1 MIQCSEKGSDQDKMQ
16 SRALN
21 AGDNLCADS
30 MKDFFEDLGKRLSE
44 TAEAVTAKAGD
55 AIEVQKLKAQI
66 RELARGNAED
76 LMELGQSIYDRFE
89 NGEELDEA
97 SKGLCEAIAS
107 RKESMEEYENKIE
120 GLKGACEC
128 TRCDKMVAKDMAFC
142 PYCGS
147 PVTEEEDILK
157 RMIWLRK

>member
-1 MIQCSEKGSDQDKMQ
+1 
-16 SRALN
+16 
-21 AGDNLCADS
+21 
-30 MKDFFEDLGKRLSE
+30 
-44 TAEAVTAKAGD
+44 
-55 AIEVQKLKAQI
+55 
-66 RELARGNAED
+66 
-76 LMELGQSIYDRFE
+76 MELGQSIYDRFE

-128 TRCDKMVAKDMAFC
+128 TRCGKMVAKDMAFC

-147 PVTEEEDILK
+147 PVAEEEDIFEADASGSGSK
-157 RMIWLRK
+157 RRGRGSRRERCRGCGSSS

>member
-1 MIQCSEKGSDQDKMQ
+1 
-16 SRALN
+16 
-21 AGDNLCADS
+21 

-55 AIEVQKLKAQI
+55 AIEIQKLKAQI

-107 RKESMEEYENKIE
+107 RKESMEEYEKKAATVKNETEYSHIPE
-120 GLKGACEC
+120 GMKMKELS
-128 TRCDKMVAKDMAFC
+128 DKKKNIKAWFGWAMN
-142 PYCGS
+142 G
-147 PVTEEEDILK
+147 
-157 RMIWLRK
+157 LRFLF

>member
-1 MIQCSEKGSDQDKMQ
+1 
-16 SRALN
+16 
-21 AGDNLCADS
+21 

-55 AIEVQKLKAQI
+55 AIEIQKLKAQI

-107 RKESMEEYENKIE
+107 RKESIEEYENKIE

-128 TRCDKMVAKDMAFC
+128 TRCGKMVAKDMAFC
-142 PYCGS
+142 PYCG
-147 PVTEEEDILK
+147 K
-157 RMIWLRK
+157 RLMLCDECRHSGCGPCDYDSEADTCRHNPGTKKN